1 MGNDKTI
8 NDRGHDLPLQ
18 TPVQKPHLKIERGND
33 NKQVTW
39 VSWNDNIWN
48 DMSFEFV
55 LLLADI
61 FTILFNSLF
70 MIDVSNKV
78 RKGNIYNEKGV
89 KEESVKNISK

>member
-1 MGNDKTI
+1 
-8 NDRGHDLPLQ
+8 
-18 TPVQKPHLKIERGND
+18 
-33 NKQVTW
+33 
-39 VSWNDNIWN
+39 
-48 DMSFEFV
+48 MSFEFV